1 MLKDSHYLS
10 RNFRLPEKEHR
21 YGKNVHLLDDPYLFS
36 TLSKLGRP
44 DCKQPMINQL
54 LNTIYREMVKYVV
67 NSEFP
72 LIETTIETRM
82 AATHPEGFFRGLAVD
97 PATQVVCVNL
107 ARAGTVPSQICFDSF
122 NYILHPD
129 GVRQDH
135 ISINRKTD
143 ENNQVVGT
151 NLGGVKI
158 GGDVKGRIVVVP
170 DPMGATG
177 STLQSAMEIYR
188 ARGPAACYIAIHL
201 IVTPEYLRL
210 AAKEFPEVK
219 IFAIRLDRG
228 LSPPEVL
235 STLPG
240 THWDK
245 EKGLNGS
252 QYIVPGA
259 GGIGEVIN
267 NAYV

>member
-1 MLKDSHYLS
+1 MLQDTQYLK
-10 RNFRLPEKEHR
+10 RTFKLPEKEHR
-21 YGKNVHLLDDPYLFS
+21 YGKNVHLVDDPYLFS

-44 DCKQPMINQL
+44 DSKQPLINQL

-67 NSEFP
+67 NLEFP
-72 LIETTIETRM
+72 LVEATLESRM
-82 AATHPEGFFRGLAVD
+82 AALHPEGWFRGLVVD
-97 PATQVVCVNL
+97 PSTQVVCVNL
-107 ARAGTVPSQICFDSF
+107 ARAGTVPSQICFDAF
-122 NYILHPD
+122 NYILNPD

-135 ISINRKTD
+135 ISINRKTN
-143 ENNQVVGT
+143 ENNVVVGT

-158 GGDVKGRIVVVP
+158 GGDVKGRFVVIP

-188 ARGPAACYIAIHL
+188 ACGPAAQYFALHL
-201 IVTPEYLRL
+201 IVTPEYLKL

-228 LSPPEVL
+228 LSPPDVL
-235 STLPG
+235 ATVPG

-245 EKGLNGS
+245 ERGLNAN